1 MLKNTLIAG
10 CATLSFVACA
20 HGPTSQSELNTTTDQ
35 VSPRT
40 QCLTTGTH
48 IRLESGKCALAP
60 GRVYSQEDIELTG
73 AFDVAE
79 ALRRLDPAVSPEPE
93 YSTRVK

>member
-60 GRVYSQEDIELTG
+60 GRVYSQEDIELPGLSMWGRPCG
-73 AFDVAE
+73 AWTP
-79 ALRRLDPAVSPEPE
+79 RSRLSPNILLA
-93 YSTRVK
+93 